1 MSTKQSKDWHVVR
14 VPATTR
20 IKSVAKEAATQG
32 KIYVLWDVDN
42 LGSHWV
48 SQSLPALLEAVNTEA
63 SKPKRL
69 FASSCYR
76 ILRGECSHG
85 MHKFHQ
91 IKAFLRD
98 ADGVQQLNRHFEKA
112 KSIVFITKTPHIWKI
127 DGETPSDDTAVAEET
142 PAGDERAED
151 SCSQGRDRE
160 DKACSTESQDDDLRC
175 QDACR
180 CKRACA
186 VNIWTL
192 RIQLPNAGTEGSIEL
207 SRS

>member
-1 MSTKQSKDWHVVR
+1 MPTKQSKEWHVVR

-48 SQSLPALLEAVNTEA
+48 SQSLPALLEAVNTDA
-63 SKPKRL
+63 SEPKRL

-151 SCSQGRDRE
+151 SCEGRDRE
-160 DKACSTESQDDDLRC
+160 DKACSTEFQDDDLR

-186 VNIWTL
+186 NIITL
-192 RIQLPNAGTEGSIEL
+192 RIQLPTGTEGSIEL